1 MARKVIIDCDPGIDD
16 AMALCIALFDVRLEV
31 LAVTAVEGTI
41 PAEQSGRNVQAIIDQ
56 FDPPRLPRVGTA
68 SSVDD
73 APALD
78 GTLLNGADGL
88 GNAGFP
94 LSQLH
99 HRHPSD
105 KIIYDEVRAAP
116 DEVTILC
123 LGPLTNVALALK
135 RDPELAS
142 LVSRI
147 VIAGG
152 SVSAG
157 GDVTPAAET
166 NMYCDPLSAREVFR
180 SPTTKTLIPLDVTQ
194 KVAVAMDVI
203 DELPDEN
210 TRAGRLL
217 RQMLTFAFRA
227 HHQVRG
233 QESIFLHGVVSLL
246 FLLQPELF
254 ETAEMAGDVETRGDL
269 TKGATV
275 FDRRIKRFW
284 LPNMEVATD
293 VEPAA
298 ARDCIVRGLAAT
310 GGNAAS

>member
-16 AMALCIALFDVRLEV
+16 AVALCIAMFDARLEV
-31 LAVTAVEGTI
+31 LAVTAVEGATT
-41 PAEQSGRNVQAIIDQ
+41 ADQSVRNVQTIIELL
-56 FDPPRLPRVGTA
+56 DPPRLPRVGTA
-68 SSVDD
+68 TALDD
-73 APALD
+73 APAID
-78 GTLLNGADGL
+78 GSLLNGADGL

-142 LVSRI
+142 MISRI

-152 SVSAG
+152 SVGVG
-157 GDVTPAAET
+157 GDITPAAET
-166 NMYCDPLSAREVFR
+166 NMYCDPTSAREVFR
-180 SPTTKTLIPLDVTQ
+180 SPTTKTLVPLDVTQ
-194 KVAVAMDVI
+194 KVALTMDVI
-203 DELPDEN
+203 DELPDET
-210 TRAGRLL
+210 TRAGRML
-217 RQMLTFAFRA
+217 RQMMTFAFRA

-233 QESIFLHGVVSLL
+233 QESIFLNGAVALL
-246 FLLQPELF
+246 LLLQPELF
-254 ETAEMAGDVETRGDL
+254 ETTEMAGDVETRGDL

-275 FDRRIKRFW
+275 FDRRIKGFW
-284 LPNMEVATD
+284 LPNLEVATD
-293 VEPAA
+293 IDAAA
-298 ARDCIVRGLAAT
+298 ARDCIVRGFRAAVSDRR
-310 GGNAAS
+310 A